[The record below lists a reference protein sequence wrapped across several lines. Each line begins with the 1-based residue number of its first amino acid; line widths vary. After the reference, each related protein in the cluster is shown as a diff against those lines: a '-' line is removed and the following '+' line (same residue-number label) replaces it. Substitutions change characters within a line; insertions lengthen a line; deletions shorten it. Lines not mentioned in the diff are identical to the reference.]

1 MDRYCIIYLYRI
13 LISQTVVL
21 ATLACNGSDM
31 MTSWFVIIYPSQS
44 IRDGAA
50 LLSTG
55 GSFELGFFSRGSS
68 KNRHMGLWYKE
79 CPRTV
84 IWVANREVPLSIT
97 LGALNISSEGI
108 LVLYC
113 STYDIVYGGN
123 LFN

>member
-1 MDRYCIIYLYRI
+1 
-13 LISQTVVL
+13 
-21 ATLACNGSDM
+21 
-31 MTSWFVIIYPSQS
+31 IIYPSQS

-79 CPRTV
+79 CPQCPRTV

-108 LVLYC
+108 LVLYY